1 MEVFMSARRFM
12 TVAAGVAAF
21 ALSQLCLA
29 ATAQAEIKI
38 GFITSMTG
46 AASSIGIPYSK
57 GMATGVAAI
66 GAVGPEKLTY
76 VQIDDGFDPS
86 AAARAARKLIEED
99 KVDILCGSAG
109 APPSLAAA
117 AVAAELK
124 VPFVVMANVIV
135 PGEGAQW
142 SITVP
147 QEPALMVA
155 ADVELMKKTGIKRVA
170 YIGYSDAWG
179 DLVYNALKKTAE
191 PAGIEILTN
200 ERYARADTSVTAQI
214 LKIMATHPDAVL
226 TGGSGTPGAL
236 PHIALYDR
244 GYSGPEYSTH
254 AIINSEFVRVGG
266 PAVEGVIAP
275 TGPIIVADQL
285 PDANPIKKVSL
296 DFLSLYK
303 KVNNEPSTDA
313 FAAYGYDTWL
323 IIADSAK
330 RALASGAKPGTPEFR
345 VAMRDAMTTTKELV
359 GTHGVYTFHLGQP
372 FGTDERSRVMVTL
385 EKGAWRLLP

>member
-1 MEVFMSARRFM
+1 MAKQRTRIGAMLLAMGLGLGVSQSAH
-12 TVAAGVAAF
+12 
-21 ALSQLCLA
+21 
-29 ATAQAEIKI
+29 AEIKI

-57 GMATGVAAI
+57 GMATGHAAI
-66 GAVGPEKLTY
+66 GEVDGEKLTY
-76 VQIDDGFDPS
+76 IQIDDGFDPS

-109 APPSLAAA
+109 GPPSLAAA
-117 AVAAELK
+117 AVAAEEK
-124 VPFVVMANVIV
+124 VPFIVMANVIV

-147 QEPALMVA
+147 QEPLLMVT
-155 ADVELMKKTGIKRVA
+155 ADVEAMKKAGIKTVA
-170 YIGYSDAWG
+170 YIGFSDIWG
-179 DLVYNALKKTAE
+179 DLVYNALKKAAA

-214 LKIMATHPDAVL
+214 LKVMASHPDAVL

-266 PAVEGVIAP
+266 AAVEGVIAP
-275 TGPIIVADQL
+275 TGPMVVADQL
-285 PDANPIKKVSL
+285 PDANPIKKVAL
-296 DFLSLYK
+296 DFLALYK
-303 KVNNEPSTDA
+303 KVNGEPSTDA
-313 FAAYGYDTWL
+313 FGAYGYDTWL

-345 VAMRDAMTTTKELV
+345 VAMRDAMTSTKELV
-359 GTHGVYTFHLGQP
+359 GTHAVYNFHLGRP
-372 FGTDERSRVMVTL
+372 FGTDERSRVMVKL
-385 EKGAWRLLP
+385 EKGNWQLMP

>member
-1 MEVFMSARRFM
+1 MSKGWLLAK
-12 TVAAGVAAF
+12 T
-21 ALSQLCLA
+21 ALIA
-29 ATAQAEIKI
+29 ATLLSAELGLGQAARAEIKI

-57 GMATGVAAI
+57 GMATGIAAI
-66 GAVGPEKLTY
+66 GSVGSEKLTY
-76 VQIDDGFDPS
+76 IQIDDGFDPS

-109 APPSLAAA
+109 GPPSLAAA
-117 AVAAELK
+117 AVAAEEK
-124 VPFVVMANVIV
+124 VPFIVMANVVV

-147 QEPALMVA
+147 QEPLLMVT
-155 ADVELMKKTGIKRVA
+155 ADVEAMKKAGIKTVG
-170 YIGYSDAWG
+170 YIGFSDVWG
-179 DLVYNALKKTAE
+179 DLVYNALKKAAE

-214 LKIMATHPDAVL
+214 LKIMAAHPDAVL

-244 GYSGPEYSTH
+244 GYTGPEYSTH

-275 TGPIIVADQL
+275 TGPMVVADQL
-285 PDANPIKKVSL
+285 PDANPIKKVAL
-296 DFLSLYK
+296 DFLALYK

-330 RALASGAKPGTPEFR
+330 RALATGAKPGTPEFR
-345 VAMRDAMTTTKELV
+345 VAMRDAMTSTKELV
-359 GTHGVYTFHLGQP
+359 GTHGVYNFHLGKT
-372 FGTDERSRVMVTL
+372 FGTDERSRVMVKL
-385 EKGAWRLLP
+385 EKGNWKLIP